1 MPLPQKAFPTAV
13 RFSRKASRD
22 CYVSYLGVLF
32 SVPWAYAGCNLEV
45 EELAGGM
52 IKIWWHNQVIAEH
65 ELPRDSRRR
74 ITQPSHFEG
83 LSSAQH
89 ENRANGLCQVYPVVE
104 QRSLDIYEQ
113 FAEVQQ

>member
-13 RFSRKASRD
+13 RFPRKASRD

-74 ITQPSHFEG
+74 VTQPSHFEG
-83 LSSAQH
+83 LSSAQR
-89 ENRANGLCQVYPVVE
+89 ENRANGLRQVYPVVE